1 VSGSSPAPGAPRE
14 VELPE
19 SLRALRDLALD
30 LRWTWSHAADAV
42 WRRLNPGHWALKED
56 PWLLLLDLGGQRL
69 KAAAQDAELVE
80 EIQRLDA
87 ARRAYLAEP
96 SWLGR
101 QHADG
106 ALPTV
111 AYFCME
117 FGVGEALPLYAGG
130 LGVLAGDYLKAASDL
145 GLPAVGVGLLYEEGY
160 FRQLLDS
167 DHMQQESFP
176 YNNPFILPV
185 QAVES
190 PAGGLLHV
198 DLELPGRMLR
208 LRVWQATVGR
218 VKLYLLDSNDPLN
231 RPRDRGIT
239 SKLYGGGPELRFLQ
253 EIVLGIG
260 GWMTLEVLGI
270 EPDIC
275 HLNEGHAAFAVLE
288 RARSFMVR
296 TGVSF
301 ETALWATRPG
311 NVFTTHTPIEAAFD
325 RFQPALIQSFLPY
338 IRIYTD
344 RLGIEPEA
352 LTALGQL
359 HPGTQGAE
367 QLPAY
372 MALRT
377 SGAINGVSELH
388 GAVSRRLFSGL
399 FPRWPLDEVPVSH
412 VTNGVHMPTWD
423 SPQMDRVWERAC
435 GKERWRKPLSG
446 CEANFHSITDEELW
460 RARAEAR
467 AALLQYVRKTLALQ
481 TAFRGGTP
489 REIEDAHHVLD
500 PNALTVGFAR
510 RFTEYKRPDLLLR
523 DPERLAALLTDTDRP
538 MQLVIAGKAHPYDD
552 WGKRAIQKWA
562 SLARRDDLRQRLI
575 FLEDYDMT
583 MAEELVRGVDLWLS
597 TSRRPWEACGTSG
610 MKVLVNGG
618 LNLASLDGWWPEAY
632 EPEVGWAVG
641 DDAHDDVEDAA
652 RLYGLLERE
661 VLREFHDRDETGIPR
676 AWIARVRASMT
687 RLSPRFSAGRMVS
700 DYLER
705 IYLPAL
711 ERLRERTAN
720 GARLASELID
730 WKAALA
736 RGWASIHFGRLTAA
750 ASGAGWSFQV
760 QVYLG
765 EIDPGQVRVEMFA
778 DGTAEE
784 PAPVRVAMEAGE
796 TLSGA
801 AGGAV
806 YHASIAT
813 TRPVGDFTPRVIP
826 YHPAAL
832 VPLEAP
838 WILWHR

>member
-1 VSGSSPAPGAPRE
+1 

-19 SLRALRDLALD
+19 SLQALRDLALD

-42 WRRLNPGHWALKED
+42 WRRLNPGHWSIKED
-56 PWLLLLDLGGQRL
+56 PWLLLLDLGRQRL
-69 KAAAQDAELVE
+69 QGAAQDAALVE
-80 EIQRLDA
+80 EIRRLDE
-87 ARRAYLAEP
+87 ARRAYLVEP

-101 QHADG
+101 QHPGG

-145 GLPAVGVGLLYEEGY
+145 GLPVVGVGLLYQEGY

-167 DHMQQESFP
+167 DHMQHESFP
-176 YNNPFILPV
+176 YNNPFTLPL
-185 QAVES
+185 QAVEAPS
-190 PAGGLLHV
+190 GGLLHV
-198 DLELPGRMLR
+198 DLELPGRLLR
-208 LRVWQATVGR
+208 LRVWEATVGR

-260 GWMTLEVLGI
+260 GWMMLEVLGI

-296 TGVSF
+296 NGVSF

-325 RFQPALIQSFLPY
+325 RFQPGLMQSLLPY

-352 LTALGQL
+352 LTGLGQL
-359 HPGTQGAE
+359 HPEAPGSE

-377 SGAINGVSELH
+377 SGSINGVSELH
-388 GAVSRRLFSGL
+388 GEVSRRLFSGL
-399 FPRWPLDEVPVSH
+399 FPRWPLDEVPVTH

-446 CEANFHSITDEELW
+446 CEDNFRSITDEELW
-460 RARAEAR
+460 ATRSEAR

-481 TAFRGGTP
+481 TGFRGGTP
-489 REIEDAHHVLD
+489 EEIEDARHVLD

-523 DPERLAALLTDTDRP
+523 DADRLAGLLTDPDRP

-552 WGKRAIQKWA
+552 WGKRAIQAWVA
-562 SLARRDDLRQRLI
+562 LAQREDLRQRLI

-618 LNLASLDGWWPEAY
+618 LNLASLDGWWAEAY
-632 EPEVGWAVG
+632 EPAVGWALG
-641 DDAHDDVEDAA
+641 DGGRDDGEDAA
-652 RLYGLLERE
+652 RLYALLERE
-661 VLREFHDRDETGIPR
+661 VLPEFHDRDETGIPR
-676 AWIARVRASMT
+676 AWVARVRASTT
-687 RLSPRFSAGRMVS
+687 RLAPRFNAGRMVT

-711 ERLRERTAN
+711 ARLREREAD
-720 GARLASELID
+720 GARVATELIA
-730 WKAALA
+730 WHSALA
-736 RGWASIHFGRLTAA
+736 RGWASIHLGRLTATTTG
-750 ASGAGWSFQV
+750 SGWAFQV

-765 EIDPGQVRVEMFA
+765 ELAPEQVRVEMYA
-778 DGTAEE
+778 EGTAEE
-784 PAPVRVAMEAGE
+784 PSPVRVAMEAGE
-796 TLSGA
+796 TLPGA
-801 AGGAV
+801 TGGAV
-806 YHASIAT
+806 YEACIAT
-813 TRPVGDFTPRVIP
+813 ARAAGDFTPRVIP
-826 YHPAAL
+826 HHPAAI

-838 WILWHR
+838 WILWHG

>member
-1 VSGSSPAPGAPRE
+1 M
-14 VELPE
+14 ELPE

-42 WRRLNPGHWALKED
+42 WRRLSPGHWSIKED
-56 PWLLLLDLGGQRL
+56 PWLLLLDLGRQRL
-69 KAAAQDAELVE
+69 QAAAHDAALVE
-80 EIQRLDA
+80 EIRRLDES
-87 ARRAYLAEP
+87 RREYLAEP

-101 QHADG
+101 RHPRG

-145 GLPAVGVGLLYEEGY
+145 GLPVVGVGLLYQEGY

-167 DHMQQESFP
+167 DHMQHESFP
-176 YNNPFILPV
+176 YNNPFTLPL
-185 QAVES
+185 QAVEAPS
-190 PAGGLLHV
+190 GGLLHV

-208 LRVWQATVGR
+208 LRVWEATVGR
-218 VKLYLLDSNDPLN
+218 VRLYLLDSNDPLN
-231 RPRDRGIT
+231 RPGDRGIT

-260 GWMTLEVLGI
+260 GWMMLEVLGI

-296 TGVSF
+296 NGVSF

-325 RFQPALIQSFLPY
+325 RFQPALMQSLLPY

-352 LTALGQL
+352 LMGLGQL
-359 HPGTQGAE
+359 HPEAPGSE

-377 SGAINGVSELH
+377 SGSINGVSELH
-388 GAVSRRLFSGL
+388 GVVSRRLFSGL
-399 FPRWPLDEVPVSH
+399 FPRWPLDEVPVTH

-446 CEANFHSITDEELW
+446 CEANFQSIADEELW
-460 RARAEAR
+460 ATRSEAR

-489 REIEDAHHVLD
+489 EEIEDARHVLD

-523 DPERLAALLTDTDRP
+523 NADRLAGLLTDPDRP
-538 MQLVIAGKAHPYDD
+538 MQLVIAGKAHPHDD
-552 WGKRAIQKWA
+552 WGKRAIQAWVA
-562 SLARRDDLRQRLI
+562 LTQRDDLRQRLI
-575 FLEDYDMT
+575 FLEDYDLT

-618 LNLASLDGWWPEAY
+618 LNLASLDGWWAEAY
-632 EPEVGWAVG
+632 EPAVGWALGVDAQ
-641 DDAHDDVEDAA
+641 DDGEDAA
-652 RLYGLLERE
+652 RLYALLERE
-661 VLREFHDRDETGIPR
+661 VLPEFHDRDETGIPR
-676 AWIARVRASMT
+676 AWVARVRASTT
-687 RLSPRFSAGRMVS
+687 RLAPRFNAGRMVS

-711 ERLRERTAN
+711 ERLREREAD
-720 GARLASELID
+720 GARVATELID
-730 WKAALA
+730 WHAALA
-736 RGWASIHFGRLTAA
+736 RGWASIHLGRLTATTT
-750 ASGAGWSFQV
+750 GAGWAFQV

-765 EIDPGQVRVEMFA
+765 ELAPEQVRVEMYGE
-778 DGTAEE
+778 GTAEE
-784 PAPVRVAMEAGE
+784 PSPVRVAMELRG
-796 TLSGA
+796 TLPGA
-801 AGGAV
+801 TGGAV
-806 YHASIAT
+806 YEACIAT
-813 TRPVGDFTPRVIP
+813 ARPAGDFTPRVIP
-826 YHPAAL
+826 HHPAAI
-832 VPLEAP
+832 VPLEAQ